1 MKLDFSKLTAHI
13 QKNGGQRG
21 QRGQPITARV
31 SVSPVCKNPLGT
43 SGDNLTTGAK
53 SAESVRHFS
62 LPSPVSPE
70 CPQNQNAEKPRVYGV
85 SPVSPVSPAFFDE
98 SKKTLAAT
106 WEPADIPTLCKL
118 LGVSWERVEAEQILS
133 PYDCGQIDS
142 GAYRVVDLIS
152 YLIGAK
158 DANYQMPFGVMNEK
172 ETVAQLEVMQ
182 LIVPTTETVSAW
194 ITKNRE
200 AMSQAGRM
208 GAPCFNRRST
218 GGLI

>member
-1 MKLDFSKLTAHI
+1 MKLDFSKLTARP

-21 QRGQPITARV
+21 QRGQPIIARV
-31 SVSPVCKNPLGT
+31 SVSPVCKNPVGT

-53 SAESVRHFS
+53 IADSVRHFS

-98 SKKTLAAT
+98 SEKT
-106 WEPADIPTLCKL
+106 PADIPTLCKL

-142 GAYRVVDLIS
+142 CAYRVVDLIS

-172 ETVAQLEVMQ
+172 ETVTQLQAMQ
-182 LIVPTTETVSAW
+182 LIVPTTETVNGW

-200 AMSQAGRM
+200 AMSQVGRV
-208 GAPCFNRRST
+208 GAPCSNRRST

>member
-1 MKLDFSKLTAHI
+1 MKLDFSKLTARP

-21 QRGQPITARV
+21 QRGQPIIARV
-31 SVSPVCKNPLGT
+31 SVSPVCKNPVGT

-53 SAESVRHFS
+53 IADSVRHFS

-98 SKKTLAAT
+98 SEKT
-106 WEPADIPTLCKL
+106 PADIPTLCKL
-118 LGVSWERVEAEQILS
+118 LGVSWGRVEAEQILS

-142 GAYRVVDLIS
+142 GIYRVVDLIS
-152 YLIGAK
+152 YLLGAK

-182 LIVPTTETVSAW
+182 LIVPSTETVNAW

-208 GAPCFNRRST
+208 GAPCSNRRST